1 MKVISFSW
9 QSLVRKRAVSWL
21 TEIQGKVAGASGK
34 FLSLVREKPW
44 ERLVS
49 TFSRC
54 EQESQQC

>member
-9 QSLVRKRAVSWL
+9 QSRVRKRAVSWL
-21 TEIQGKVAGASGK
+21 TVIQGKVAEASGK
-34 FLSLVREKPW
+34 FLSLAREKPL
-44 ERLVS
+44 EQLVS